1 MKYPFT
7 SAGVQDWLNHLYA
20 QPDHD
25 IRTEAEFAYLYFEDW
40 VVQRFSL
47 DDSQRAYLNRLDYAT
62 IRFTADGVY
71 FALTHRLPIVL
82 EKPEKPAVRA
92 AKLAAMIKEFESRNS
107 EAKNASFTGRFV
119 VRITY

>member
-25 IRTEAEFAYLYFEDW
+25 IRNEAEFAYLHFEDW

-47 DDSQRAYLNRLDYAT
+47 DDSQKAYLGQLDYAT
-62 IRFTADGVY
+62 IRFTADGIY
-71 FALTHRLPIVL
+71 FSLTHRLPIVL
-82 EKPEKPAVRA
+82 EKAEKPAARG
-92 AKLAAMIKEFESRNS
+92 AKLAAMIKEFESS
-107 EAKNASFTGRFV
+107 DGEARNASFTGRFV

>member
-7 SAGVQDWLNHLYA
+7 STGVLDWQSHLYA
-20 QPDHD
+20 QPEHD
-25 IRTEAEFAYLYFEDW
+25 IRNEAEFAYLHFEDW

-47 DDSQRAYLNRLDYAT
+47 DDSQQAYLNQLDYAT
-62 IRFTADGVY
+62 IRFTAEGVY

-82 EKPEKPAVRA
+82 EKAEKPAVRG
-92 AKLAAMIKEFESRNS
+92 AKLAAMIKEFESQNS